1 MSNHSVNFHKD
12 LTVVFVYPVNKQAD
26 RQTDRQ
32 MNITSLEEVIKDL
45 CKLVEYSGHSM
56 LLSICVVKR

>member
-12 LTVVFVYPVNKQAD
+12 LTVVFVYPVN